1 MALVEMTG
9 VSVIYPSGNGGRDV
23 PALQGID
30 VRVEAGELLAVIGPS
45 GCGKTTLLN
54 LIAGFVHPTSGQVTL
69 DGKAVNEPGPDRA
82 VVFQDAALFPWLS
95 VTGNIDFVLR
105 MQHRSSAERAATV
118 RHMIDLV
125 GLSGFERAHP
135 HELSGGMRQRVAI
148 ARALAL
154 EPRVL
159 LMDEPFGALD
169 AQTRERLQDEVLRIW
184 QETRATIVFVTHN
197 VEEAAYL
204 GDRVAVMSAHPG
216 AIIQTVPVSLPRPR
230 SRLAPSLCN
239 IKRDLF
245 DLLPLSA
252 GSGEG
257 QCCCSDPE

>member
-1 MALVEMTG
+1 MSLVEMRS
-9 VSVIYPSGNGGRDV
+9 VSVIYPSGVGSRDV
-23 PALQGID
+23 PALQDID
-30 VRVEAGELLAVIGPS
+30 LRVETGELLAIIGPS

-54 LIAGFVHPTSGQVTL
+54 LIAGFVHPTSGCVEL
-69 DGKAVNEPGPDRA
+69 DGHPVLEPGPDRA
-82 VVFQDAALFPWLS
+82 VVFQDAALFPWLC

-105 MQHRSSAERAATV
+105 MQHRPKADRAEIT

-125 GLSGFERAHP
+125 GLAGFERAYP

-169 AQTRERLQDEVLRIW
+169 AQTRERLQDELLRIW
-184 QETRATIVFVTHN
+184 QETGSTIVFVTHN

-204 GDRVAVMSAHPG
+204 GDRVAILSSHPG
-216 AIIQTVPVSLPRPR
+216 TIIETVTVGLPRPR
-230 SRLAPSLCN
+230 SRLAPNLCS

-252 GSGEG
+252 DSGEG
-257 QCCCSDPE
+257 HCCCSDSE